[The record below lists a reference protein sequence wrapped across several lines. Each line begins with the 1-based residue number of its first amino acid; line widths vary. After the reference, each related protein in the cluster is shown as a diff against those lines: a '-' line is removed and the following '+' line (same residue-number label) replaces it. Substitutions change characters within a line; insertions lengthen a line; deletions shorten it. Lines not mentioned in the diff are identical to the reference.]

1 MIDKRV
7 INIKGRVLE
16 EATVQLFKE
25 SLRGE
30 LIRPGDASYDDA
42 RKIWNAMIDKH
53 PALIARCTGV
63 ADVIEAVNFARR
75 NDLLVAVR
83 GGGHNVAGNAV
94 CDGGIVIDL
103 SPMKGMRVD
112 PEARTGRAQASL
124 TWGEFD
130 RETHA
135 FGLATTGGLVS
146 TTGIAGLT
154 LGGGIGWLM
163 GKYGL
168 ACDNL
173 LSADV
178 VTADGKFLVASE
190 TENADLFWGLKG
202 GGGNFGIV
210 TSFEYRLHPVSQ
222 VIGGT
227 IVYPVAKARE
237 VLHFYREF
245 TRQAPDELTTY
256 AGIFTPPD
264 SDPMVGILLCYVGPL
279 EKGEQLVKP
288 VKEFGSPIMDNIGP
302 MPYTQLQSMMDKE
315 PGNLPGFQDYWK
327 SDFLRTLSDEA
338 IDIAIDYFSR
348 VPSQWSVVFFEHM
361 HGEVRRAGLT
371 DTPFGHR
378 DADYN
383 FLITAAWTDPAESNK
398 NIKWARDLWT
408 AIQPFSTGGAYLN
421 YLGKEG
427 EDRVMAAYGKERYE
441 KLVALKNKYDPT
453 NFFSLNQNI
462 KPRK

>member
-1 MIDKRV
+1 MTYNEV
-7 INIKGRVLE
+7 INILGKVVDE
-16 EATVQLFKE
+16 DTVRLFKE
-25 SLRGE
+25 NFRGE
-30 LIRPGDASYDDA
+30 LIRPGDANYDDA
-42 RKIWNAMIDKH
+42 RTIWNAMIDKY

-63 ADVIEAVNFARR
+63 ADVIETVHFARN

-103 SPMKGMRVD
+103 SPMKGIRVD
-112 PEARTGRAQASL
+112 PGTRTVRAQAGL

-130 RETHA
+130 RETQV
-135 FGLATTGGLVS
+135 FDLASTGGLVS

-173 LSADV
+173 ISADII
-178 VTADGKFLVASE
+178 TANGQFLVASMN
-190 TENADLFWGLKG
+190 ENSDLFWGLKG

-210 TSFEYRLHPVSQ
+210 TSFEYMLHPVGQ
-222 VIGGT
+222 VIGGAT
-227 IVYPVAKARE
+227 VYPVAKARE
-237 VLHFYREF
+237 VLRFYRDY
-245 TRQAPDELTTY
+245 TMRAPDELTTY
-256 AGIFTPPD
+256 AGLFTPPD
-264 SDPMVGILLCYVGPL
+264 SDPVVSLFLCYAGPL
-279 EKGEQLVKP
+279 EEGERLVKP
-288 VKEFGSPIMDNIGP
+288 VKEFGSPIMDTIGP
-302 MPYTQLQSMMDKE
+302 MPYTKLQSMIDKD

-327 SDFLRTLSDEA
+327 SDFLRSLSNEA
-338 IDIAIDYFSR
+338 IDIAIDYFNR
-348 VPSQWSVVFFEHM
+348 VPSRWSVVFFEHM
-361 HGEVRRAGLT
+361 HGAISRVGPDE
-371 DTPFGHR
+371 TPFGHR

-383 FLITAAWTDPAESNK
+383 FLITAAWTDPSESER
-398 NIKWARDLWT
+398 NITWARDLWT

-441 KLVALKNKYDPT
+441 RLVVLKNKYDPN

-462 KPRK
+462 KPK